1 LSTIPP
7 ISTTSGQQ
15 FHQYQL
21 LLVNNSTNI
30 NYFSPQ
36 TIEHK
41 QDYDTWHWNPGPGL
55 EQVQKSELVEY
66 LEKIQ
71 HHSNV

>member
-1 LSTIPP
+1 LLGKESLN
-7 ISTTSGQQ
+7 SDGQQ

-41 QDYDTWHWNPGPGL
+41 QDYDTWHW
-55 EQVQKSELVEY
+55 KSRSWLGTGAKKWQLVEY